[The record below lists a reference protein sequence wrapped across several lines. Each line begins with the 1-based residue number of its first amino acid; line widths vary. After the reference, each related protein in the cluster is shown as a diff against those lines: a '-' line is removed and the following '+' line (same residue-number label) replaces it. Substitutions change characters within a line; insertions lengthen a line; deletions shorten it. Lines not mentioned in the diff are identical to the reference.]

1 MLYQSL
7 NVIYMLIVRNPD
19 VGSVWVQK
27 VIAKITVLDSAW
39 ACVNDLRIPLYIMMQ
54 KKCYLE
60 DKRQKL
66 KVYNDV

>member
-7 NVIYMLIVRNPD
+7 NVIYMLILRNPD

-27 VIAKITVLDSAW
+27 VIGQDHSTRQCMGMCQRSENSSVHCD
-39 ACVNDLRIPLYIMMQ
+39 V

-60 DKRQKL
+60 DISLRYS
-66 KVYNDV
+66 VV